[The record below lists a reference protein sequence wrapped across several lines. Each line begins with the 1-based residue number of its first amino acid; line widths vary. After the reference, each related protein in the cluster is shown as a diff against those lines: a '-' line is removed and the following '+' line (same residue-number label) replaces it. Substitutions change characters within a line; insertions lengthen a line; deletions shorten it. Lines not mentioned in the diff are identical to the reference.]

1 MASGKSLQVEV
12 VSHEGRRWH
21 GAAASVQFPTV
32 DGGLGVLPGRQPL
45 LAQLSE
51 GTVTVSRAD
60 EVVSFQVTGGFASV
74 DSDFVTVVADHAT
87 VAEQ

>member
-12 VSHEGRRWH
+12 VSHEGRLWH
-21 GAAASVQFPTV
+21 GSAVSVQFPTV
-32 DGGLGVLPGRQPL
+32 DGSLGVLPGRQPL

>member
-12 VSHEGRRWH
+12 VSHEGRLWH
-21 GAAASVQFPTV
+21 GSAASVRFPTV
-32 DGGLGVLPGRQPL
+32 DGSLGVLPGRQPL

-51 GTVTVSRAD
+51 GTVTVLRAD

>member
-12 VSHEGRRWH
+12 VSNEGRLWH
-21 GAAASVQFPTV
+21 GAALSVQLPTV
-32 DGGLGVLPGRQPL
+32 DGSLGVLPGRQPL

>member
-12 VSHEGRRWH
+12 VSHEGRLWH
-21 GAAASVQFPTV
+21 GAALSVQLPTV
-32 DGGLGVLPGRQPL
+32 DGSLGVLPGRQQL
-45 LAQLSE
+45 LSQMGE
-51 GTVTVSRAD
+51 GSVTVTCSD

-87 VAEQ
+87 VTE

>member
-12 VSHEGRRWH
+12 VSHEGRLWH

-32 DGGLGVLPGRQPL
+32 DGSLGVPGRQPL

>member
-12 VSHEGRRWH
+12 VSHEGRLWH
-21 GAAASVQFPTV
+21 GAALSVQVPTV
-32 DGGLGVLPGRQPL
+32 DGSLGVLPGRQPL
-45 LAQLSE
+45 LAQMGE
-51 GTVTVSRAD
+51 GTVTVSSAD
-60 EVVSFQVTGGFASV
+60 EVMSFQVSGGFASV